1 MINSTIDGNWA
12 LLLTSFLLVLYIAQ
26 GGIVLSS
33 IIHLSHMAGAKWR
46 ADITPYAHQTVH
58 LYPLA
63 FVLLVI
69 LLAAKNYTFPYY
81 LDDTIHLN
89 GWHNYPFLVIRELV
103 LFLLVAASNY
113 GFVRAS
119 KQHEKENTE
128 KTRNRLTWYATAV
141 PFLYFIYG
149 TMVAWDFEMTLTPGW
164 HSPMYAPYFFVSN
177 FHMFLGFFVVVAYLP
192 RFRKNG
198 RTGIS
203 EQSFNYLAQMMLGLT
218 LLWTYTFYAQ
228 FLTIWYGN
236 LPHETA
242 RLYAMM
248 FIDGDIRLGSSA
260 LAPMFWWFIILKS
273 FLPFSLLIFATVRH
287 TPFLTALVG
296 LIIFAGTFLEHFT
309 WIAGAY
315 SDWQPLLGSS
325 FDIAVISLVTVLGY
339 LLMRA
344 GFVSKDAS
352 NEWSLI
358 LLFRRRDK

>member
-1 MINSTIDGNWA
+1 MIIDGNWA
-12 LLLTSFLLVLYIAQ
+12 VLLTCFLLVLYIAQ

-69 LLAAKNYTFPYY
+69 LLVAQENTFPYY
-81 LDDTIHLN
+81 RDATIHLN
-89 GWHNYPFLVIRELV
+89 AWHNYPFLVIRELV
-103 LFLLVAASNY
+103 LFLLVAGTHY

-128 KTRNRLTWYATAV
+128 QTRNRLTWYATAV
-141 PFLYFIYG
+141 PFLYFVYG
-149 TMVAWDFEMTLTPGW
+149 TVVAWDFSMTLTPGW
-164 HSPMYAPYFFVSN
+164 HSPMHAPYFFISN
-177 FHMFLGFFVVVAYLP
+177 FHMFLGFFVVIAYLP
-192 RFRKNG
+192 SFRKDG
-198 RTGIS
+198 RPGIS

-236 LPHETA
+236 LPHETS

-248 FIDGDIRLGSSA
+248 FIDSDIRQGGSD
-260 LAPMFWWFIILKS
+260 LAPFFWWFVVLKS
-273 FLPFSLLIFATVRH
+273 FLPFVLLIFAMVRH

-296 LIIFAGTFLEHFT
+296 LIIFVGTFLEHFT

-315 SDWQPLLGSS
+315 TDWQPLLGSL
-325 FDIAVISLVTVLGY
+325 FDVAVISIVCVLGY
-339 LLMRA
+339 ILLRA
-344 GFVSKDAS
+344 GFANKDAAD
-352 NEWSLI
+352 EWSIL
-358 LLFRRRDK
+358 LLFRRRGK